1 MLESQLYYCPYQA
14 VEKRRRGSQCNTDG
28 GPAKTA
34 EKRPG
39 SRPTLRV
46 VNEHFDW
53 ARTRGCF

>member
-34 EKRPG
+34 EK
-39 SRPTLRV
+39 
-46 VNEHFDW
+46 
-53 ARTRGCF
+53 A